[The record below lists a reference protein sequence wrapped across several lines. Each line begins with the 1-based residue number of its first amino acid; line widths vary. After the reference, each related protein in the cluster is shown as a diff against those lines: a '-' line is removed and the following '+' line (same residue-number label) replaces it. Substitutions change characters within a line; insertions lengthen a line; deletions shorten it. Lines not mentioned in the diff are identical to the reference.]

1 MIVEEKEE
9 EIIFKMKVHPT
20 YEFKTIILGLGSDV
34 RIMEPPDLKDEI
46 IGILQEALEGYSS
59 N

>member
-1 MIVEEKEE
+1 LT
-9 EIIFKMKVHPT
+9 FSANPT

-34 RIMEPPDLKDEI
+34 RIMEPQDLKDEI
-46 IGILQEALEGYSS
+46 ISVLQETLEGYSS